1 MDANGIEKNHKYHF
15 LDDDFIVSPSE
26 HQYILDSLKSGKT
39 NVILRNGNLIMNL
52 TLGFSSKET
61 TDPTMA
67 QREEMDNRLKLNPYK
82 QEELSEK
89 EIEQRK
95 AILDLNKSATGF
107 SSVLSSGGKK
117 DCAKCGEN
125 HFIPSDRTMCL
136 PCLLSTVKS

>member
-1 MDANGIEKNHKYHF
+1 MKSNYKYKVGGDEFILSQEEHDGIVNGVKNGQSQF
-15 LDDDFIVSPSE
+15 W
-26 HQYILDSLKSGKT
+26 
-39 NVILRNGNLIMNL
+39 LRNG
-52 TLGFSSKET
+52 TLMINMSITWHVTQSN
-61 TDPTMA
+61 DPTMA
-67 QREEMDNRLKLNPYK
+67 QREEMDNRLKLNPHK